1 MLGFTGKETRT
12 LTKVLPIGCSIPRT
26 TLVHREDIIER
37 YGFRLYVS
45 MKDGSIVEDGWLIC
59 GKEIE
64 PLMLGVEDKQAL
76 KEIIRWVKCVTSRR
90 YGFTQV
96 RG

>member
-1 MLGFTGKETRT
+1 VLGFTEKEVRT

-26 TLVHREDIIER
+26 TFVHREGIIER

-45 MKDGSIVEDGWLIC
+45 MKDGGIVEDGRLIC

-64 PLMLGVEDKQAL
+64 PLTRQG
-76 KEIIRWVKCVTSRR
+76 
-90 YGFTQV
+90 G
-96 RG
+96 